1 MSEPMTEAK
10 IVRLAQTETVPFAPD
25 SFYNPILP
33 GEEAGF
39 PIRVGIQT
47 AEPGYEPG
55 LHAHPYVEI
64 LHILE
69 GSVEVWLEGGE
80 DERTRLEAGDT
91 VALPANRRHNFA
103 AVGAGPMRL
112 MGIHLSPKRIVD
124 YRDGE
129 SDERGY
135 PIHRR

>member
-10 IVRLAQTETVPFAPD
+10 IVRLSETDTVPFAPD
-25 SFYNPILP
+25 SFYNPILL

-69 GSVEVWLEGGE
+69 GSCDVWLEGAE

-91 VALPANRRHNFA
+91 VALPPERRHNFA
-103 AVGAGPMRL
+103 AVGEGPMRL
-112 MGIHLSPKRIVD
+112 MGIHLSPKRIVT
-124 YRDGE
+124 YRDGA
-129 SDERGY
+129 SDEHGY

>member
-1 MSEPMTEAK
+1 MSESMTTPK
-10 IVRLAQTETVPFAPD
+10 IVRLAETETVPFAPD
-25 SFYNPILP
+25 SFYNPILL

-55 LHAHPYVEI
+55 PHAHPYVEI

-69 GSVEVWLEGGE
+69 GSAEVWLEGE
-80 DERTRLEAGDT
+80 EAERTRLDAGDT
-91 VALPANRRHNFA
+91 VALPAHRRHNFA
-103 AVGAGPMRL
+103 AVGDKPMRL
-112 MGIHLSPKRIVD
+112 MGIHLSPKRIVE
-124 YRDGE
+124 YRDGR
-129 SDERGY
+129 SDARGY

>member
-1 MSEPMTEAK
+1 MLETMTEAK
-10 IVRLAQTETVPFAPD
+10 IVRLSETETVPFAPD

-39 PIRVGIQT
+39 PIRIGIQT

-69 GSVEVWLEGGE
+69 GCCDVWLEGE
-80 DERTRLEAGDT
+80 EEQRTRLEAGDT
-91 VALPANRRHNFA
+91 VALPAHRRHNFA
-103 AVGAGPMRL
+103 ALGTGPMRL
-112 MGIHLSPKRIVD
+112 MGIHLSPKRIVS
-124 YRDGE
+124 YLDGE
-129 SDERGY
+129 SDKHGY
-135 PIHRR
+135 PVHRL

>member
-1 MSEPMTEAK
+1 MSEAMTEAK
-10 IVRLAQTETVPFAPD
+10 IIRLSETETVPFAAD
-25 SFYNPILP
+25 SFYNPILL

-69 GSVEVWLEGGE
+69 GSCDVWLEGRGG
-80 DERTRLEAGDT
+80 RAHPPRS
-91 VALPANRRHNFA
+91 RRHGRPA
-103 AVGAGPMRL
+103 PGTPA
-112 MGIHLSPKRIVD
+112 
-124 YRDGE
+124 
-129 SDERGY
+129 
-135 PIHRR
+135 